1 MGAID
6 FERAVLGGVLLD
18 PNHWR
23 QSAVL
28 RPDDFSLDAHSKI
41 FARMRDLAE
50 SSQPV
55 DIVTLCDELGR
66 HNELEAVGGH
76 GYIAGLLDGV
86 PDRPS
91 IEHYVKMVRASAD
104 RRRAAKLTEKAHRLS
119 EDPSVSTAALAEIG
133 NDLTELVAGIE
144 PLPPQFSEEALALR
158 FSRKYEDELRYV
170 AGWGRWMCWDGTRW
184 HEDDTLVVFDRCR
197 AICRRASAECGDA
210 KERAAMKIA
219 AAQTVAAI
227 ERLAR
232 ADRRH
237 AATVDQWDADPW
249 LLNTPTGTVDLRTG
263 ETLKPCRHDY
273 ITRITA
279 AGPGGDCPQWIKFL
293 DRITGGDRELQ
304 SFLQRVVGYAL
315 TGSTREN
322 ALFFLYGSGANGKS
336 VFLTTLAGLLGEY
349 ARTAPIEAFIAS
361 NNEHHPTDLAGL
373 RGARLVTAVETEDGR
388 RWAESKLKALTG
400 GDRIAARFM
409 RQDFFEFTPQFKLLI
424 AGNHKPGL
432 RTVDEAMRRRFNLV
446 PFSTTIPPQ
455 ERDAELSEKLRPE
468 WGGILQWAVSG
479 CLEWQ
484 REGLNAPA
492 AVRDATAAYL
502 ANEDSVGRWF
512 EEHCVA
518 DPRAWTSSSSLFS
531 NWKAWCAQAGEKEG
545 SQRKFSQDLETRGF
559 VPQRNRT
566 GRGFLGISLI
576 RDSVTLVTD
585 QPVIPVHTH
594 ARERPI

>member
-1 MGAID
+1 MIRVERSILGAI
-6 FERAVLGGVLLD
+6 LLD
-18 PNHWR
+18 GKSYE
-23 QSAVL
+23 QAAEL
-28 RPDDFSLDAHSKI
+28 RPDDFSLDAHRRI
-41 FARMRDLAE
+41 FLCVSDLVATGR
-50 SSQPV
+50 PI
-55 DIVTLCDELGR
+55 DILTVIEELDSR
-66 HNELEAVGGH
+66 NELLSVGDA
-76 GYIAGLLDGV
+76 GYVSALLDGV

-91 IEHYVKMVRASAD
+91 IKHYVQMVRKAAE
-104 RRRAAKLTEKAHRLS
+104 RRRAAKLVEKAQRLA
-119 EDPSVSTAALAEIG
+119 EDPSVSVAGLAEIG
-133 NDLTELVAGIE
+133 NAIAGLATGIE
-144 PLPPQFSEEALALR
+144 ALPPRFSEEGLALR
-158 FSRKYEDELRYV
+158 FSQKYESDLRYV

-184 HEDDTLVVFDRCR
+184 REDDTLAVFDRCR

-210 KERAAMKIA
+210 KERAAIKIA

-237 AATVDQWDADPW
+237 AAMVEQWDADPW
-249 LLNTPTGTVDLRTG
+249 LLNTPAGTVDLRTG
-263 ETLKPCRHDY
+263 KILKHRRDDN
-273 ITRITA
+273 ITKMTA
-279 AGPGGDCPQWIKFL
+279 TGPSGDCPLWLQFL
-293 DRITGGDRELQ
+293 ERVTGGDSELR
-304 SFLQRVVGYAL
+304 SFLQRIVGYAL
-315 TGSTREN
+315 TGCTREN

-336 VFLTTLAGLLGEY
+336 VFLATLAGLLGEY

-361 NNEHHPTDLAGL
+361 NSEHHPTDLAGL

-409 RQDFFEFTPQFKLLI
+409 RQDFFEFTPHFKLLI

-446 PFSTTIPPQ
+446 PFSVTIPPQ
-455 ERDAELSEKLRPE
+455 ERDAELGEKLRPE
-468 WGGILQWAVSG
+468 WGGILQWAVFG

-484 REGLNAPA
+484 RDGLNPPV
-492 AVRDATAAYL
+492 AVRDATGAYL
-502 ANEDSVGRWF
+502 ANEDSVGRWL
-512 EEHCVA
+512 EERCVA
-518 DPRAWTSSSSLFS
+518 DPRHWTSSSALF
-531 NWKAWCAQAGEKEG
+531 NDWRAWCTQTGEMEG
-545 SQRKFSQDLETRGF
+545 SQRKFAQDLETRGF

-566 GRGFLGISLI
+566 GRGFLGISLN